1 MLPEVICIVGGSFN
15 YSDDRVLS
23 ISHLAQSCG
32 TIWFDTSFRIIKI
45 V

>member
-1 MLPEVICIVGGSFN
+1 MLPEVIRIVGGAFK
-15 YSDDRVLS
+15 YSDDRILS